1 MDHCSHSFFV
11 ALSKSAALRTD
22 EDVST
27 IYFNVRRL
35 GVFENLND
43 APLRTIC
50 RTARYERHPP
60 NFLLFRQGQVATC
73 WYILL
78 SGSVFID
85 KRVHLP
91 YSCFGKRSGLNYR
104 RSYDC
109 IVLQNS
115 EMIVIDYPD
124 VKHIPVNQAG
134 GMRHASDIS
143 HVRKSVHSTSL
154 DPVPI
159 CPSPCS
165 FPPPNSHEEG
175 YTASADCCPPPHLQR
190 MHNRHPSRLATAS
203 VPSVVRVEAGPSS
216 SKPPVDKDA
225 CFCVQDH
232 ESARIHKSQ
241 VYLNGLSSNEDT
253 LLRVKHR
260 ARSHKSNSVAGTS
273 TITAEGRTRLSST
286 ASSSTN
292 DDELHGLPEAA
303 VDSDEDDDESCP
315 SHDSFHELKDCVR
328 ECLEK
333 EPGERNANDL
343 AVLLDFMQ
351 HMSALASLPLSIKRE
366 LCMKMVFAVVSE
378 AGTLV
383 MQHNE
388 KLDAWSVIVNG
399 QVEVVRP
406 DGQRFEYK
414 LGDSFGAQPIPTNQY
429 HVGEMRTLVDD
440 CEFVLVEHR
449 DYCNIMSKVA
459 DHIHRHSDGITG
471 EIVSETET
479 RRSVGSQVGQ
489 VLIKA
494 NKEKL
499 IEHLIDERDVVVDA
513 NYADDF
519 LLMYRTF
526 ITDPTM
532 IFEKLMHWFAEA
544 SLRDRVA
551 RIVLLWANNH
561 FNDFECNAEMMNL
574 LERFERAL
582 ERDQM
587 HSQQSLLNIACSVKS
602 RARTITYTR
611 SSRDQPLCLS
621 IIGGTEGIFVSDV
634 QRGSQ
639 ASKLGIKRGDQMIEV
654 NGRSFKSMSV
664 GRALD
669 MLRGSTHLSIT
680 VKSNLLGFKEM
691 ISQQEGAVDVDAVNA
706 AAPATPVPSRFTK
719 HKLSTQSA
727 GNGRT
732 VLAGAMPVTTGA
744 MQSASARSRSAAGG
758 VLNLNSKSSVVD
770 KLLTILKGWP
780 SEDPSD
786 DTVEQRSNTLRAS
799 RSNPDIASHSVG
811 AAPNNIAHYYQPVR
825 NACPEHVLKVYRADQ
840 SFKYLTVYRETT
852 AQNVVQ
858 LALQEF
864 GMASESGSL
873 EWALCETSVTP
884 EGVIKQRRLPDQICN
899 LAERIQLNSR
909 YYLKNNARSDPLVCD
924 ELAPQILKEAETQL
938 LHLNA
943 QVVAAQLT
951 LQDFAVFSSI
961 EPTEYVDNLFNLESR
976 YGWPKLS
983 EFETLFNKEMWW
995 VPNEVCRERSV
1006 QKRAKLVK
1014 KLIKVARHCRDFR
1027 NFNSMF
1033 AIMSGLE
1040 KPAVRRLH
1048 HTWDRVPNK
1057 YVKMFEDM
1065 QQLVDPSRNMSKY
1078 RQHLSEVSDEPPVE
1092 MWWVP
1097 NEVCRERS
1105 VQKRAKLV
1113 KKLIKVARHC
1123 RDFRNFN
1130 SMFAIMSGLEKPA
1143 VRRLHHTWDRV
1154 PNKYVKMFEDMQ
1166 QLVDP
1171 SRNMSKYRQHLSEVS
1186 DEPPVVPIYP
1196 VLKKDLTFCHE
1207 GNPTYCGRL
1216 VNFEKLRMI
1225 ARAVRSVTRLCSVPY
1240 EISVMAQQSSGN
1252 GVNDALL
1259 HMNSFDGAP
1268 VKGAG
1273 QPRKKVYEQALMVRK
1288 VKSYLAALNVIESE
1302 HELDR
1307 MSLECEPAQISTA
1320 PTRRRAPSPSPSSHS
1335 NASDQRKFS
1344 AAPKFGVESPQAVQ
1358 KILSLAQNSRTKS
1371 QTGGVLTTSSSTV
1384 AQSPLLPSKGVRMW
1398 SAPTSTLLQRTS
1410 SLNHTRQP
1418 VSSEV
1423 QPVDLNAE
1431 SSSVTSICSP

>member
-1 MDHCSHSFFV
+1 MDGH
-11 ALSKSAALRTD
+11 A
-22 EDVST
+22 
-27 IYFNVRRL
+27 
-35 GVFENLND
+35 
-43 APLRTIC
+43 
-50 RTARYERHPP
+50 ERS
-60 NFLLFRQGQVATC
+60 
-73 WYILL
+73 LL
-78 SGSVFID
+78 SRSFTSKPRSARPRKDLV
-85 KRVHLP
+85 RAR
-91 YSCFGKRSGLNYR
+91 SFGKRSGLNYR

-190 MHNRHPSRLATAS
+190 MHNPHPSRLATAS

-479 RRSVGSQVGQ
+479 RRDLLLVIICACKRSRDCVLVEKMIAERKSVGSQVGQ

-1078 RQHLSEVSDEPPVE
+1078 RQHLSEVSDEPPV
-1092 MWWVP
+1092 
-1097 NEVCRERS
+1097 
-1105 VQKRAKLV
+1105 
-1113 KKLIKVARHC
+1113 
-1123 RDFRNFN
+1123 
-1130 SMFAIMSGLEKPA
+1130 
-1143 VRRLHHTWDRV
+1143 
-1154 PNKYVKMFEDMQ
+1154 
-1166 QLVDP
+1166 
-1171 SRNMSKYRQHLSEVS
+1171 
-1186 DEPPVVPIYP
+1186 VPIYP

-1268 VKGAG
+1268 GTVTAVRKLGSTSVKGAG